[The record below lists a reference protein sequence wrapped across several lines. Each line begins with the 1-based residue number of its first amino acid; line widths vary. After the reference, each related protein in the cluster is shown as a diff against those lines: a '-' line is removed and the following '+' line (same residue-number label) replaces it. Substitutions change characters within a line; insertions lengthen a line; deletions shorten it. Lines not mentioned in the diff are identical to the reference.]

1 MKFLIK
7 KFNFVLAINFLQFLV
22 IKSLDP
28 DRYWAKMKDMDPES
42 MIPDPQHC
50 YEGISLYKK
59 KFQILGF
66 SYEPTLIT
74 AYRKTKIPK
83 AQLYF

>member
-1 MKFLIK
+1 
-7 KFNFVLAINFLQFLV
+7 
-22 IKSLDP
+22 
-28 DRYWAKMKDMDPES
+28 MKDMDPES